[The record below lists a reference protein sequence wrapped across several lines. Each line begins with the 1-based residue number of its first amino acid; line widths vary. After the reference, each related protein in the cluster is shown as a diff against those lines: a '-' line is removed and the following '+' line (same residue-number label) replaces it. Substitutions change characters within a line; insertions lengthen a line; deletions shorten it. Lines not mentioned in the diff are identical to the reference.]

1 MILPPDGLL
10 TSFQDHRATHHMSPL
25 KVIDTL
31 QARTHQVLRHYRVTA
46 TRQYSQP
53 LSPIAIVSPSTCS
66 NLIRKSQRTSLQVVR
81 WLSLLATLVY

>member
-53 LSPIAIVSPSTCS
+53 LSPIAIVSPP
-66 NLIRKSQRTSLQVVR
+66 Q
-81 WLSLLATLVY
+81 LAAISSENPSVPLCR